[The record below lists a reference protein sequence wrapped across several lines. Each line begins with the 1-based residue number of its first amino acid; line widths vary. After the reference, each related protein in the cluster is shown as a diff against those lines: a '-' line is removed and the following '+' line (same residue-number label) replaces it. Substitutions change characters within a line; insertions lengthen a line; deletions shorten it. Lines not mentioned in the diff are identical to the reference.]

1 MAGLWAVTRAR
12 SLGSFPPRMI
22 RVTYYLDV
30 VSSWCWWAEPA
41 WAELKDRY
49 AERAEFD
56 WKTALI
62 PADALPATREQEEWF
77 YRRSGVITRSPFMLN
92 GEWLEPGLGEYL
104 APNAVAEAA
113 KDFEVTDD
121 RVRLALAHAAVR
133 EGRKVG
139 RWEVAA
145 EAGAAGAGL
154 DAAKLL
160 ARAKSPAVEQRVR
173 ASTAAF
179 HALQV
184 TQRPAFV
191 VEDAIGDR
199 AVLSGLW
206 TAAPLIAVIEAMLAD
221 AAAYAAWRAHF
232 GDPPKA

>member
-1 MAGLWAVTRAR
+1 
-12 SLGSFPPRMI
+12 MI

-41 WAELKDRY
+41 WTEIKERY
-49 AERAEFD
+49 AGRAEFG
-56 WKTALI
+56 WKTTLI
-62 PADALPATREQEEWF
+62 PADALPASVAQEEWF
-77 YRRSGVITRSPFMLN
+77 YRRSGVITRSRYMLN
-92 GEWLEPGLGEYL
+92 GDWLEPGLGEYL

-113 KDFEVTDD
+113 KDFGVTDD
-121 RVRLALAHAAVR
+121 RVRLAIAHAAVR

-139 RWEVAA
+139 RWEIAA

-160 ARAKSPAVEQRVR
+160 ARAKSSVVEQRVR
-173 ASTAAF
+173 AGTAEF

-206 TAAPLIAVIEAMLAD
+206 TAAPLIALIEAMLAD

-232 GDPPKA
+232 GDPPAA